1 MFSSKHIQNS
11 IKEIW
16 ELQIL
21 LMKIPTKSKIAL
33 RRKLFRAG
41 YDFLLL
47 REKSGENV
55 TKVSKWWSDRASN
68 VKKR

>member
-1 MFSSKHIQNS
+1 
-11 IKEIW
+11 
-16 ELQIL
+16 
-21 LMKIPTKSKIAL
+21 MKIPTKSKIAL

>member
-1 MFSSKHIQNS
+1 
-11 IKEIW
+11 
-16 ELQIL
+16 
-21 LMKIPTKSKIAL
+21 MKIPEKSKIAF

-55 TKVSKWWSDRASN
+55 TKVSKWWSDRVSN